1 MAESGAK
8 RKRQPL
14 GFYLS
19 TMWLALCAFA
29 AAFGGLLPLPD
40 WQEFDFDNLGVGF
53 FTNGHILGTDGDG
66 IDLLAAIINGSRLSL
81 VISIAS
87 VAIGILLGGLLGVTA
102 AYLRGRWDSV
112 ITTYFNVS
120 LAIPTLILALAL
132 VSVFAAPPSD
142 GSESTAAIAREP
154 LIILALALVLIP
166 VLGRIARAS
175 ALSWAGRDFV
185 LVAQSMGMT
194 RWAVLRHHIIPNVV
208 PTLLSVALLATGVL
222 IVVEGGLAI
231 LGAGV
236 VGGGSWGSLLA
247 KNRGD
252 LSIYPMGSLLPA
264 LAIALTVMSVNYYAD
279 WVRARID
286 QRQSRI

>member
-1 MAESGAK
+1 MTETPAK
-8 RKRQPL
+8 SRRQPL

-19 TMWLALCAFA
+19 TAWLVLCVLA
-29 AAFGGLLPLPD
+29 AAFGGFLPLPD
-40 WQEFDFDNLGVGF
+40 WNEFDFDNLGVGLG
-53 FTNGHILGTDGDG
+53 TNGHILGTDGDG
-66 IDLLAAIINGSRLSL
+66 VDLLSAIIHGSRLSL
-81 VISIAS
+81 IISVVS
-87 VAIGILLGGLLGVTA
+87 VVIGIFLGGLLGVTA
-102 AYLRGRWDSV
+102 AYLRGRWDTV

-132 VSVFAAPPSD
+132 VSVFAAPPTD
-142 GSESTAAIAREP
+142 GSSSSGTLAREP

-185 LVAQSMGMT
+185 LVANSMGMK

-264 LAIALTVMSVNYYAD
+264 IAIALTVMSVNYYAD
-279 WVRARID
+279 YVRNRID
-286 QRQSRI
+286 KRQSRI

>member
-1 MAESGAK
+1 MADPASK
-8 RKRQPL
+8 RMRQPL

-19 TMWLALCAFA
+19 TFWLALCVLA
-29 AAFGGLLPLPD
+29 ATVGGFLPLPD

-66 IDLLAAIINGSRLSL
+66 IDLLAAIVHGSRLSL
-81 VISIAS
+81 VISIVS
-87 VAIGILLGGLLGVTA
+87 VVIGILLGGLLGVTA
-102 AYLRGRWDSV
+102 AYLRGKWDTV

-142 GSESTAAIAREP
+142 GSESSAAIAREP

-286 QRQSRI
+286 KRQSRI

>member
-1 MAESGAK
+1 MADVTT
-8 RKRQPL
+8 RNRRQPL

-19 TMWLALCAFA
+19 TAWLGLCVLA
-29 AAFGGLLPLPD
+29 AVFGGLLPLPD
-40 WQEFDFDNLGVGF
+40 WSEFDYDNLGVGL

-66 IDLLAAIINGSRLSL
+66 VDLLSAIINGSRLSL
-81 VISIAS
+81 TISIVS
-87 VAIGILLGGLLGVTA
+87 VVIGIFVGGLLGVTA
-102 AYLRGRWDSV
+102 AYLRGKPDTV

-132 VSVFAAPPSD
+132 VSVFATPPSD
-142 GSESTAAIAREP
+142 GSESSTVISREP
-154 LIILALALVLIP
+154 LIIFALALVLIP

-175 ALSWAGRDFV
+175 ALSWAGRDFI
-185 LVAQSMGMT
+185 LVAQSMGMK

-252 LSIYPMGSLLPA
+252 LSVYPMGSLLPA
-264 LAIALTVMSVNYYAD
+264 MAIALTVMSVNYYAD
-279 WVRARID
+279 YVRTRID
-286 QRQSRI
+286 KRQSRI